1 MSNCQKEENPKNF
14 YRTSPTNL
22 ILSSLASKFLQRIQI
37 LDFLI
42 YIYFFFWG
50 GGGGGGRI
58 GVRMIGAGGG
68 GAKHEP
74 SQISCIQHTFFVT
87 IYISTEKDH

>member
-1 MSNCQKEENPKNF
+1 
-14 YRTSPTNL
+14 
-22 ILSSLASKFLQRIQI
+22 
-37 LDFLI
+37 
-42 YIYFFFWG
+42 
-50 GGGGGGRI
+50 
-58 GVRMIGAGGG
+58 MIGAGGG